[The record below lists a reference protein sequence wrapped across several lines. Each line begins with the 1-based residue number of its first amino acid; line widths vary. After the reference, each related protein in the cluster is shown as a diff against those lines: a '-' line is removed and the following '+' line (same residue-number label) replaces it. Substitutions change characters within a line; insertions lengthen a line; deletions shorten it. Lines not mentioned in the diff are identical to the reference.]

1 MNVLLTGGAGYI
13 GSHICN
19 SLIDNGFK
27 VSTIDNLST
36 GNVNLIPKK
45 VEHINCDIS
54 DTKIVSSFINKNNF
68 DVVMHLA
75 AFTRV
80 GESVKYPDKYRL
92 NNFEKAKIFI
102 DNCLNNNLK
111 RFIFSSTG
119 SVYGNLNN
127 NINIKENDPTNPIN
141 PYSQSKLDFE
151 KYLLKQTSKKKAYC
165 TILRYFNVAGADLK
179 KRSGL
184 KSNPDNLIKA
194 ICEVAVKKRDKLIVN
209 GNDYET
215 KDGTPIR
222 DFIHVLDLADIHI
235 WVAKSL
241 MNLGENEIYNCGYGK
256 GFSIMDVI
264 KEMNSIIGFQLPVKI
279 GSRRKGDAVYSVA
292 DNQRFQ
298 QKFNWKPKY
307 DNLKIILES
316 SLEWEK
322 TQNIHE

>member
-1 MNVLLTGGAGYI
+1 
-13 GSHICN
+13 
-19 SLIDNGFK
+19 
-27 VSTIDNLST
+27 
-36 GNVNLIPKK
+36 
-45 VEHINCDIS
+45 
-54 DTKIVSSFINKNNF
+54 
-68 DVVMHLA
+68 MHLA

-80 GESVKYPDKYRL
+80 GESVKYPDKYRV

-102 DNCLNNNLK
+102 DTCLNNNLK

-119 SVYGNLNN
+119 SVYGNLNK
-127 NINIKENDPTNPIN
+127 NINIKESDPTNPIN

-151 KYLLKQTSKKKAYC
+151 KYLLEQTSKKAYC

-194 ICEVAVKKRDKLIVN
+194 ICEVAVKKRDKLTVN

-222 DFIHVLDLADIHI
+222 DFIHVLDLAEIHI
-235 WVAKSL
+235 LVAKSL

-264 KEMNSIIGFQLPVKI
+264 KEVNSIIGFQLPIKI
-279 GSRRKGDAVYSVA
+279 GSRRKGDAIYSVA
-292 DNQRFQ
+292 DNQRFL
-298 QKFNWKPKY
+298 QKFKWIPKY

-316 SLEWEK
+316 SLNGK
-322 TQNIHE
+322 KLKILMSNIIITPAIGMPANDITLFIASLRKFYNGEVLFFVGKNDYELKKILNIMGLHMKKLNHTKMKL